1 MPRDTAVQQRNFKI
15 YQNRPLQTD
24 KHMRTE
30 PDDPKPNISTLQPP
44 KPKPSTAKYEIEGVA
59 GKGTFGVVY
68 FGVNR
73 ETGEKIAV
81 KKVLQDKKYKNRE
94 HQILKMLNHPNNLA
108 MKESFLTSEGE
119 EEYLNIVM
127 DYFSDN
133 LYQLIR
139 KKEVTPVLTKL
150 YAYQIFRG
158 LSYLAMLSVA
168 HRDMKPQNIL
178 VDRNTHRVVICDF
191 GSAKKLVK
199 SKRAFIQLRPI

>member
-1 MPRDTAVQQRNFKI
+1 MSALQQ
-15 YQNRPLQTD
+15 
-24 KHMRTE
+24 
-30 PDDPKPNISTLQPP
+30 P
-44 KPKPSTAKYEIEGVA
+44 KPKSTTAKYEIEGVA

-108 MKESFLTSEGE
+108 MKESFLTTEGE

-178 VDRNTHRVVICDF
+178 VDKNTQRVVICDF

-199 SKRAFIQLRPI
+199 SRRVFIQLRPI